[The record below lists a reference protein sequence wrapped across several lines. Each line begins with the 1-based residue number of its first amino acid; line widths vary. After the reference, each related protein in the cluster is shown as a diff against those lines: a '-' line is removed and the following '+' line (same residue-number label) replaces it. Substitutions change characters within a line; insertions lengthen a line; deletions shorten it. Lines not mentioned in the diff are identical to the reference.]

1 MLDENIKTQLKAALT
16 HLQSNVTI
24 SASLD
29 ESDAAKEMRDFL
41 DSVVALVPEKLEL
54 QLDGHFE
61 RKPSF
66 SLAKKGDVPRVHFAA
81 VPMGHEFTTFVL
93 ALLQVSGHPPKIS
106 EETAAFIKELKMKAR
121 FELFV
126 SMSCHN
132 CPEVAQAIHI
142 LAALN
147 SNIETVMIDGALFQS
162 EVESRQIMG
171 VPSLWMNGE
180 NLHQG
185 RITLDELLQKLDSSH
200 QEKALA
206 KVEAQGALDVLVV
219 GAGPAGAA
227 AAVYAA
233 RKGLKTAVLASR
245 IGGQIMD
252 TLTIENFISV
262 LETEGPKLA
271 AALEAH
277 IQKYNVPIVLGTAQK
292 LEEKDK
298 IFSLTLDGGKVL
310 QTRSVILACGAQW
323 RDLNVEGE
331 NAYKGRGICFCP
343 HCDGPLFKGKDIG
356 VIGGGNSGVEA
367 AIDLAGIV
375 KHVTLLEFDSQLRA
389 DTVLQEKLK
398 SLPNVTIHTNAQT
411 LEVLGDGEKL
421 TGILWQD
428 RNSKQKETLMLSGLF
443 VQIGLVPNTA
453 WLKGTL
459 NLTPR
464 GEIEVGTK
472 GETTLPGVFAAGD
485 CTTQVFKQII
495 ISMGS
500 GATAALGAFEYLT
513 FSSQ

>member
-1 MLDENIKTQLKAALT
+1 MFDDNIKTQLKAALA
-16 HLQSNVTI
+16 HLQSDLTI
-24 SASLD
+24 TASLD
-29 ESDAAKEMRDFL
+29 DSDSANEMRDFL
-41 DSVVALVPEKLEL
+41 DSVADLAPEKISLSFK
-54 QLDGHFE
+54 GHFE

-66 SLAKKGDVPRVHFAA
+66 SIAKKNEAARVHFAA
-81 VPMGHEFTTFVL
+81 IPMGHEFTTFVL

-106 EETAAFIKELKMKAR
+106 EETAEFIKNLKIKAR
-121 FELFV
+121 FELFI
-126 SMSCHN
+126 SLSCHN

-147 SNIETVMIDGALFQS
+147 PNVETVMIDGGLCQD
-162 EVESRQIMG
+162 EIESRQIMG

-180 NLHQG
+180 NIHQG

-200 QEKALA
+200 QEKALE
-206 KVEAQGALDVLVV
+206 KLESQGTLDVLVV

-233 RKGLKTAVLASR
+233 RKGLKTAVLATR

-271 AALEAH
+271 SALEAH
-277 IQKYNVPIVLGTAQK
+277 IQKYDVPILLGSAEK
-292 LEEKDK
+292 LEKTEKG
-298 IFSLTLDGGKVL
+298 FAVHLAGGKVL
-310 QTRSVILACGAQW
+310 TPRSVILACGAKW
-323 RDLNVEGE
+323 RDLGVEGE
-331 NAYKGRGICFCP
+331 TAYRARGICFCP
-343 HCDGPLFKGKDIG
+343 HCDGPLFAGKDVA

-367 AIDLAGIV
+367 AIDLAGV
-375 KHVTLLEFDSQLRA
+375 VRHVTLLEFDTAMRA
-389 DTVLQEKLK
+389 DTVLQEKLR

-411 LEVLGDGEKL
+411 LEVLGDSEKL

-428 RNSKQKETLMLSGLF
+428 RTAQEKQMLQLSGLF

-459 NLTPR
+459 NLNAR
-464 GEIEVGTK
+464 GEIEVNAK
-472 GETTLPGVFAAGD
+472 GETSMPGVFAAGD
-485 CTTQVFKQII
+485 CTTQPFKQII

-500 GATAALGAFEYLT
+500 GATASLGAFEYLM
-513 FSSQ
+513 FSP

>member
-1 MLDENIKTQLKAALT
+1 MFDGNIQQQLQAAFLNLKQEVVLT
-16 HLQSNVTI
+16 
-24 SASLD
+24 ASLD
-29 ESDAAKEMRDFL
+29 ESDAANEMRQFL
-41 DSVVALVPEKLEL
+41 DEVVALAPEKLSL
-54 QLDGHFE
+54 KFNGHFV

-66 SLAKKGDVPRVHFAA
+66 SIAKAGENPRVHFAA
-81 VPMGHEFTTFVL
+81 IPMGHEFTTFVL

-106 EETAAFIKELKMKAR
+106 DETAEFIKNLKIKAR

-126 SMSCHN
+126 SLSCHN

-147 SNIETVMIDGALFQS
+147 DNVETVMIDGGLFQN
-162 EVESRQIMG
+162 EIESRQIMG

-185 RITLDELLQKLDSSH
+185 RITLDELLQKLDSSR
-200 QEKALA
+200 QEKALE
-206 KVEAQGALDVLVV
+206 KLENQGTLDLLVV

-233 RKGLKTAVLASR
+233 RKGLNVAVLASR

-277 IQKYNVPIVLGTAQK
+277 MQKYNVPILLGTAEK
-292 LEEKDK
+292 LEKTEKG
-298 IFSLTLDGGKVL
+298 FAVQLTGGKVL
-310 QTRSVILACGAQW
+310 NPRSVILACGAKW

-331 NAYKGRGICFCP
+331 TAYRARGICFCP
-343 HCDGPLFKGKDIG
+343 HCDGPLFKGKDVA

-375 KHVTLLEFDSQLRA
+375 KHVTLLEFDSQMRA
-389 DTVLQEKLK
+389 DTILQEKLK

-428 RNSKQKETLMLSGLF
+428 RNSQQKETLALSGLF

-459 NLTPR
+459 NLNNR
-464 GEIEVGTK
+464 GEIETNAK
-472 GETTLPGVFAAGD
+472 GETSLNGVFAAGD
-485 CTTQVFKQII
+485 CTTQTFKQII

-500 GATAALGAFEYLT
+500 GATASLGAFEYLT
-513 FSSQ
+513 FSP

>member
-1 MLDENIKTQLKAALT
+1 MFDENIKTQLKAALT
-16 HLQSNVTI
+16 HLQADLTI
-24 SASLD
+24 TASLD
-29 ESDAAKEMRDFL
+29 NSDSVNEMRDFL
-41 DSVVALVPEKLEL
+41 ESVAGLSDKITLNL
-54 QLDGHFE
+54 NGNFE

-66 SLAKKGDVPRVHFAA
+66 SIAKAGENPRVHFAA
-81 VPMGHEFTTFVL
+81 IPMGHEFTTFVL

-106 EETAAFIKELKMKAR
+106 DETAEFIKNLKIKAR

-126 SMSCHN
+126 SLSCHN

-147 SNIETVMIDGALFQS
+147 DNVETVMIDGGLFQQ
-162 EVESRQIMG
+162 EVENRQIMG

-200 QEKALA
+200 QEKALE
-206 KVEAQGALDVLVV
+206 KLENQGTLDLLVV

-233 RKGLKTAVLASR
+233 RKGLNVAVLASR

-277 IQKYNVPIVLGTAQK
+277 MQKYNVPILLGTAEK
-292 LEEKDK
+292 LEKTEKG
-298 IFSLTLDGGKVL
+298 FAVQLAGGKIL
-310 QTRSVILACGAQW
+310 NPRSVILACGAKW

-331 NAYKGRGICFCP
+331 NAYRARGICFCP
-343 HCDGPLFKGKDIG
+343 HCDGPLFKGKD
-356 VIGGGNSGVEA
+356 V
-367 AIDLAGIV
+367 AGIV
-375 KHVTLLEFDSQLRA
+375 KHVTLLEFDSQMRA
-389 DTVLQEKLK
+389 DTILQEKLK

-428 RNSKQKETLMLSGLF
+428 RNSQQKETLALSGLF

-459 NLTPR
+459 NLNNR
-464 GEIEVGTK
+464 GEIETNAK
-472 GETTLPGVFAAGD
+472 GETSLPGVFAAGD
-485 CTTQVFKQII
+485 CTTQTFKQII

-500 GATAALGAFEYLT
+500 GATASLGAFEYLT
-513 FSSQ
+513 FSP